1 MMKWV
6 IISEDYLS
14 YLRSLEP
21 RIPNSKYGRYRFKPF
36 FGGLFETDGMWY
48 VTQVS
53 SVKERHKRMK
63 QSMDFLKIHE
73 KKTDKLIAVINLNY
87 MFLVPKSEFKYLE
100 YNEIEEY
107 REFSSEKE
115 KSQYIHFL
123 KKEISLINE
132 LNVEAAAKKL
142 YDLKNKYPEN
152 VIAERCIEF
161 KELEKG
167 AREYEK
173 CADWRID

>member
-6 IISEDYLS
+6 VISEEYLS
-14 YLRSLEP
+14 HLRSVEP
-21 RIPNSKYGRYRFKPF
+21 HIPNSEYGKYKFKPF
-36 FGGLFETDGMWY
+36 FGVLFERNGLYY

-53 SVKERHKRMK
+53 SVKDRHRKMK

-73 KKTDKLIAVINLNY
+73 KKTNKLIAVINLNY
-87 MFLVPKSEFKYLE
+87 MFPVPKSEFKYLE
-100 YNEIEEY
+100 YNEIDAY

-123 KKEISLINE
+123 KKEIKLINE
-132 LNVEAAAKKL
+132 LNAEIAAKKL
-142 YDLKNKYPEN
+142 YDLKNRYPEN

-161 KELEKG
+161 KELEKS
-167 AREYEK
+167 AREYELV
-173 CADWRID
+173 